1 MLNDRWGRTSM
12 RRLTLV
18 LMMMMLMVIGS
29 TVEARSMLSPSVE
42 LEPMYGLPFNR
53 APYYRRGPRPPAVR
67 EHDKYRRAGQQKV
80 RIPFERDRY
89 LILPRRKP
97 PRRE

>member
-1 MLNDRWGRTSM
+1 M

-18 LMMMMLMVIGS
+18 LMLMMLMMIGA

-42 LEPMYGLPFNR
+42 LEPLYGLPFNR
-53 APYYRRGPRPPAVR
+53 APYYRRGPRPPSVR
-67 EHDKYRRAGQQKV
+67 EHEKYYRPGRQKV

-89 LILPRRKP
+89 LVLPRRNP